1 MTTKTSSGAEHR
13 LPLELPTV
21 EYQEDYM
28 LRLINQLRI
37 VFELI
42 PSKQDVEDESSAMS
56 WFMS

>member
-1 MTTKTSSGAEHR
+1 
-13 LPLELPTV
+13 V

>member
-1 MTTKTSSGAEHR
+1 MTTKTASGAEHR

-37 VFELI
+37 VLELI
-42 PSKQDVEDESSAMS
+42 PSKQDVENESSAIS